1 MNTQSDSTKKLP
13 TEELFNIG
21 FGAVLEEALRQ
32 KWMSQWTFAESI
44 WKSQS
49 YISRILAGQVSIWFY
64 DAIVMLQS
72 LGMEYDWIPWF
83 IHTSINI
90 ADSDS
95 LRAVLSSRKQLENAV
110 LDLKTAVSDAA
121 SKII

>member
-1 MNTQSDSTKKLP
+1 MNTLSDSTKKLP

-83 IHTSINI
+83 IHTSINV